1 MEHKEKLFGYGLLVV
16 GLLLILLPLTQ
27 TAFIFFGKALPPQI
41 FTRPEALQLNQNV
54 GSFDFQKQI
63 ENAFIKILPVDLF
76 NSVLN
81 LISWLILM
89 WILMFGG
96 KQIADIG
103 IKLIKN

>member
-1 MEHKEKLFGYGLLVV
+1 MEHKEKIIGYGLLIL
-16 GLLLILLPLTQ
+16 GLLLILIPLAQ
-27 TAFIFFGKALPPQI
+27 TIGIFMGKTSPPQI
-41 FTRPEALQLNQNV
+41 FTRPAALQLNQNV

-63 ENAFIKILPVDLF
+63 ENAFIKMIPIELID
-76 NSVLN
+76 NVLN

-96 KQIADIG
+96 KQIADLG